1 MRKSIVERKTKETQI
16 RVELDIDGRG
26 NSSISTPIPF
36 MNHMLELFAK
46 HSLITL
52 KIRVKGDVEVDEH
65 HTVEDMGICLGEA
78 FGKAIGKKIGIK
90 RFSSISMPM
99 DDALC
104 DVGLDFSGRPFLV
117 FNVRFK
123 KAKAGFDFAVLEEFF
138 RAFVFNAGL
147 NLHINMRYGNN
158 NHHIAESIFKGM
170 ARAVLEAL
178 SIDKRIKGV
187 PSTKGRL

>member
-16 RVELDIDGRG
+16 GIELDIDGRG
-26 NSSISTPIPF
+26 NSSISTPVPF
-36 MNHMLELFAK
+36 MNHMLELFTK
-46 HSLITL
+46 HSLINLTL
-52 KIRVKGDVEVDEH
+52 RVKGDVEVDEH

-78 FGKAIGKKIGIK
+78 FKKAMGSKVGIK

-104 DVGLDFSGRPFLV
+104 DVALDFSGRPFLI

-123 KAKAGFDFAVLEEFF
+123 KAKTGFDFSLLEDFF

-147 NLHINMRYGNN
+147 NLHINMRYGKN
-158 NHHIAESIFKGM
+158 NHHITESIFKGL
-170 ARAVLEAL
+170 ARAILEAL

>member
-16 RVELDIDGRG
+16 RIELDIDGRG

-46 HSLITL
+46 HSLINL
-52 KIRVKGDVEVDEH
+52 KVRVKGDVEVDEH

-78 FGKAIGKKIGIK
+78 FKKAIGKKVGIK

-104 DVGLDFSGRPFLV
+104 DVALDFSGRPFLI
-117 FNVRFK
+117 FNVQFK
-123 KAKAGFDFAVLEEFF
+123 KAKIGFDFPLLEDFL
-138 RAFVFNAGL
+138 RALVFSAGL

-170 ARAVLEAL
+170 ARVMLEAL
-178 SIDKRIKGV
+178 SIDKRVKGV
-187 PSTKGRL
+187 PSTKGKL